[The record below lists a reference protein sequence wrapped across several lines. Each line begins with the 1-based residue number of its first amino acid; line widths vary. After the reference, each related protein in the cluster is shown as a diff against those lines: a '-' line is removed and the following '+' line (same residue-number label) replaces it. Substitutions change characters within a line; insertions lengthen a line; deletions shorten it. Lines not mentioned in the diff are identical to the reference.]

1 MSVMAKESKTSKS
14 QGKKKPD
21 RKAPAAPGAA
31 PLIDPLQSAAAAAAL
46 VGHKVSAS
54 GGTGGPGT
62 GGPATESSSFRNL
75 KESLSKPHSQTIGN
89 VLDKISPGGQKKS
102 GLPFGGGKQVGH
114 NQTFGAD
121 VSRRN
126 VPRRT
131 NG

>member
-1 MSVMAKESKTSKS
+1 MVPMAKEQKMSKT
-14 QGKKKPD
+14 QGKKKLE
-21 RKAPAAPGAA
+21 RKAPATPGAA

-46 VGHKVSAS
+46 VGHKISASPAS
-54 GGTGGPGT
+54 GGT
-62 GGPATESSSFRNL
+62 AAESSSFRNL
-75 KESLSKPHSQTIGN
+75 KESLSKPHSQTMGS

>member
-1 MSVMAKESKTSKS
+1 MAKESKTSKT
-14 QGKKKPD
+14 QGKKKPE
-21 RKAPAAPGAA
+21 RKAPAAPAAA

-54 GGTGGPGT
+54 PGA
-62 GGPATESSSFRNL
+62 GGPAAESSGFRNL
-75 KESLSKPHSQTIGN
+75 KESLSKPHAQTMGS
-89 VLDKISPGGQKKS
+89 VLDKIAPAGQKKS
-102 GLPFGGGKQVGH
+102 GLPFAGGKQVGH